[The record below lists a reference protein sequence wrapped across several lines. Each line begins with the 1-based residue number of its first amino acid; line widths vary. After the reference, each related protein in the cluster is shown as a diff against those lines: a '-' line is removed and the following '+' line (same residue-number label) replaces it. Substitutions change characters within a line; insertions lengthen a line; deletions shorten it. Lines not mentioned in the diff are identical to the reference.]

1 MSDHA
6 DTDAVGDLPEGI
18 AAALARA
25 DVWAP
30 LPAGLED
37 AVIGAITFEQRR
49 TVAGAARRSPLP
61 WWLAA
66 AAALIVVIAGIVVV
80 TGARDEASD
89 EDGGVVFALAA
100 TELAPGASA
109 TARFSATP
117 AGLRIVLDAADLPG
131 AGPDEMYEAWIGN
144 GDLRVSC
151 GTFHLRGGDDPISLW
166 AGTDDPSFDTIT
178 VTREPLDGDAAS
190 SGQVVLRGL
199 FDMPARG

>member
-1 MSDHA
+1 MSDDA
-6 DTDAVGDLPEGI
+6 DTDAVGDLPEEI

-37 AVIGAITFEQRR
+37 AVIGAIASEQRR
-49 TVAGAARRSPLP
+49 EARHNPLP

-80 TGARDEASD
+80 TGTDDDASD
-89 EDGGVVFALAA
+89 GPGGVAFALTA

-109 TARFSATP
+109 TARFRATP
-117 AGLRIVLDAADLPG
+117 AGLLIVFEASGLPG
-131 AGPDEMYEAWIGN
+131 AGPDEMYEAWITN
-144 GDLRVSC
+144 GDVRVSC
-151 GTFHLRGGDDPISLW
+151 GTFHVRGGDDRISLW

-178 VTREPLDGDAAS
+178 VTLEPLDGDAAS
-190 SGQVVLRGL
+190 SGQVVLRGQ
-199 FDMPARG
+199 FDMPARD

>member
-1 MSDHA
+1 MSDDA
-6 DTDAVGDLPEGI
+6 DTDAVGDLPEEI

-37 AVIGAITFEQRR
+37 AVIGAITFERR
-49 TVAGAARRSPLP
+49 RAAPRRARGSSLP

-66 AAALIVVIAGIVVV
+66 AAALIVVVAGIVVV
-80 TGARDEASD
+80 TGAQDEAD
-89 EDGGVVFALAA
+89 EVDGIAFALAP

-109 TARFSATP
+109 TAQFSATP
-117 AGLRIVLDAADLPG
+117 AGLRIVLDASDLPG

-144 GDLRVSC
+144 GDVRVSC

-166 AGTDDPSFDTIT
+166 AGTEDPSFDTIT

-190 SGQVVLRGL
+190 SGQVVLRGQ
-199 FDMPARG
+199 FDMPARS